1 MCIFVSS
8 ENIINK
14 ETKKNVETML
24 LLQAQ
29 AGGAGLFSSP
39 IVMLALMFIIMWF
52 FMIRPQRKQQKAI
65 EAFRNSLSAGQQV
78 VTSSGVYGTVKDIVT
93 ENGRQIVILEIA
105 PSVKIKIDKS
115 SIFADMSANAQQ
127 K

>member
-1 MCIFVSS
+1 
-8 ENIINK
+8 
-14 ETKKNVETML
+14 ML

-29 AGGAGLFSSP
+29 AAGGSLLSSP
-39 IVMLALMFIIMWF
+39 IVMLVLMFVIMWF

-78 VTSSGVYGTVKDIVT
+78 VTSGGIYGTVKDIIN
-93 ENGRQIVILEIA
+93 ENGRQLVVLEIA
-105 PSVKIKIDKS
+105 TGVKIKIDKS
-115 SIFADMSANAQQ
+115 SIFADMSANTQQ

>member
-1 MCIFVSS
+1 M
-8 ENIINK
+8 
-14 ETKKNVETML
+14 

-29 AGGAGLFSSP
+29 AAGGSFFASP
-39 IVMLALMFIIMWF
+39 IFMLVLMFVIMWF

-78 VTSSGVYGTVKDIVT
+78 VTSGGVYGTVKEINNNIV
-93 ENGRQIVILEIA
+93 VLEIA

-115 SIFADMSANAQQ
+115 SVYADMSSNAQQ

>member
-1 MCIFVSS
+1 
-8 ENIINK
+8 
-14 ETKKNVETML
+14 ML

-29 AGGAGLFSSP
+29 AGGTTSLFASP
-39 IVMLALMFIIMWF
+39 IFMLVLMFIIMWF

-65 EAFRNSLSAGQQV
+65 EAFRNSLNAGQQV
-78 VTSSGVYGTVKDIVT
+78 VTSGGIYGTVKDIVN
-93 ENGRQIVILEIA
+93 ENGRELVILEIA

-115 SIFADMSANAQQ
+115 SIYADMSATTQQ

>member
-1 MCIFVSS
+1 
-8 ENIINK
+8 
-14 ETKKNVETML
+14 ML

-29 AGGAGLFSSP
+29 AGGSASLFASP
-39 IVMLALMFIIMWF
+39 IFMLVLMFVIMWF

-78 VTSSGVYGTVKDIVT
+78 VTSGGIYGTVKDIIN
-93 ENGRQIVILEIA
+93 ENGRELVVLEIA

-115 SIFADMSANAQQ
+115 SVFADMSANAQQ

>member
-1 MCIFVSS
+1 
-8 ENIINK
+8 
-14 ETKKNVETML
+14 ML

-29 AGGAGLFSSP
+29 AGGATSFFASP
-39 IVMLALMFIIMWF
+39 IFMIILMFVIMYF

-78 VTSSGVYGTVKDIVT
+78 VTSGGVYGTVKEINNNIV
-93 ENGRQIVILEIA
+93 VLEIA

-115 SIFADMSANAQQ
+115 SVYADMSSNAQQ

>member
-1 MCIFVSS
+1 
-8 ENIINK
+8 
-14 ETKKNVETML
+14 ML

-29 AGGAGLFSSP
+29 AGGAASFFASP
-39 IVMLALMFIIMWF
+39 IFMIVLMFVIMYF

-65 EAFRNSLSAGQQV
+65 EVFRNSLSAGQQV
-78 VTSSGVYGTVKDIVT
+78 VTSGGVYGTVKEINNNIV
-93 ENGRQIVILEIA
+93 VLEIA

-115 SIFADMSANAQQ
+115 SVYADMSSNAQQ

>member
-1 MCIFVSS
+1 
-8 ENIINK
+8 
-14 ETKKNVETML
+14 ML

-29 AGGAGLFSSP
+29 AGGAASFFASP
-39 IVMLALMFIIMWF
+39 IFMIVLMFLIMYF

-78 VTSSGVYGTVKDIVT
+78 VTSGGVYGTVKEINNNIV
-93 ENGRQIVILEIA
+93 VLEIA

-115 SIFADMSANAQQ
+115 SVYADMSSNAQQ

>member
-1 MCIFVSS
+1 
-8 ENIINK
+8 
-14 ETKKNVETML
+14 ML

-29 AGGAGLFSSP
+29 AGGSASIFASP
-39 IVMLALMFIIMWF
+39 MFMLVLMFIIMWF

-78 VTSSGVYGTVKDIVT
+78 VTSGGIYGTVKDIVN
-93 ENGRQIVILEIA
+93 ENGREVVVLEIA

>member
-1 MCIFVSS
+1 
-8 ENIINK
+8 
-14 ETKKNVETML
+14 ML

-29 AGGAGLFSSP
+29 AGGAAGILGNP
-39 IVMLALMFIIMWF
+39 LIMIVLMFVIMWF

-65 EAFRNSLSAGQQV
+65 EAFRNSLAAGQQV
-78 VTSSGVYGTVKDIVT
+78 VTSGGIYGTVKDIIN
-93 ENGRQIVILEIA
+93 ENGRSIVVLEIA
-105 PSVKIKIDKS
+105 TGVKIKIDKS

>member
-1 MCIFVSS
+1 
-8 ENIINK
+8 
-14 ETKKNVETML
+14 ML

-29 AGGAGLFSSP
+29 AGGAASFFASP
-39 IVMLALMFIIMWF
+39 IFMIVLMFVIMYF

-78 VTSSGVYGTVKDIVT
+78 VTSGGVYGTVKEINDNIV
-93 ENGRQIVILEIA
+93 VLEIA

-115 SIFADMSANAQQ
+115 SVYADMSSNAQQ

>member
-1 MCIFVSS
+1 
-8 ENIINK
+8 
-14 ETKKNVETML
+14 ML

-29 AGGAGLFSSP
+29 AGAGGILASP
-39 IVMLALMFIIMWF
+39 LTMIILMFVIMWF

-65 EAFRNSLSAGQQV
+65 EVFRNSLSAGQQV
-78 VTSSGVYGTVKDIVT
+78 VTSGGIYGTVKDIVN
-93 ENGRQIVILEIA
+93 ENGRELVILEIA

-115 SIFADMSANAQQ
+115 SVFADMSATAQQ

>member
-1 MCIFVSS
+1 
-8 ENIINK
+8 
-14 ETKKNVETML
+14 ML

-29 AGGAGLFSSP
+29 AAGGSSSF
-39 IVMLALMFIIMWF
+39 ILMMVLMFVIMWF

-78 VTSSGVYGTVKDIVT
+78 VTSGGVYGTVKEINNNIV
-93 ENGRQIVILEIA
+93 VLEIA

-115 SIFADMSANAQQ
+115 SVYADMSATAQQ
-127 K
+127 

>member
-1 MCIFVSS
+1 
-8 ENIINK
+8 
-14 ETKKNVETML
+14 ML

-29 AGGAGLFSSP
+29 AGGATGILGSP
-39 IVMLALMFIIMWF
+39 LTMIVLMFVIMWF

-78 VTSSGVYGTVKDIVT
+78 VTSGGVYGTVKDIVT
-93 ENGRQIVILEIA
+93 ENGRQVVILEIA
-105 PSVKIKIDKS
+105 PSVRIKIDKS
-115 SIFADMSANAQQ
+115 SIYADMSANAQ

>member
-1 MCIFVSS
+1 
-8 ENIINK
+8 
-14 ETKKNVETML
+14 ML

-115 SIFADMSANAQQ
+115 SIFADMSSSAPQ